1 MLQVIGIYCLTKIEE
16 GQHLKGQYKMDYVSA
31 FIFFIFVAI
40 FIFLAFSSCMLVK
53 KIFPSLTGSILYVLF
68 SSVLFCIFIG
78 IFALI
83 LYYISGSDPEST
95 EAIGFIFYFL
105 GFPTS
110 FIVTLLNYYL
120 NLQISIS
127 VVLLFACMMINS
139 FLVGYLIHITTFS

>member
-1 MLQVIGIYCLTKIEE
+1 
-16 GQHLKGQYKMDYVSA
+16 MDYVSA

-40 FIFLAFSSCMLVK
+40 FIFPAFSSCMLVK

-95 EAIGFIFYFL
+95 EAIGFILYFL

-120 NLQISIS
+120 NLQINIS
-127 VVLLFACMMINS
+127 VALLFACMMINS
-139 FLVGYLIHITTFS
+139 FLVGYLIHTTTFS